1 MNKIMSDNISEI
13 EKLELLHKS
22 QVFKIRGRDKQGRKI
37 LRIIGKFF
45 PARLVSVDLL
55 RRYLEERIFPKL
67 EKKKFSVLYVHTGVQ
82 RSENFP
88 GISALRSIYD
98 AIPLNAKEN
107 LEAVYFVH
115 PGLQARL
122 FLATFGRFLFN
133 AGLYGKVRYVSRLAY
148 LWENVKRNEVEIPEF
163 VYDHDEDLE
172 YRPLMDYGLES
183 DHARV
188 CHPSSIESPIST
200 YSMRCIS

>member
-1 MNKIMSDNISEI
+1 MSSTMTEL
-13 EKLELLHKS
+13 EQEELLEKS
-22 QVFKIRGRDKQGRKI
+22 EVFKIKGRDKHGRKI

-45 PARLVSVDLL
+45 PARLVSVDVLKN
-55 RRYLEERIFPKL
+55 YLEERVFPKL
-67 EKKKFSVLYVHTGVQ
+67 GKKKFAILYIHTDVQ

-88 GISALRSIYD
+88 GISSLRSIYD
-98 AIPLNAKEN
+98 AIPANVKEN
-107 LEAVYFVH
+107 LEAVYFIH

-133 AGLYGKVRYVSRLAY
+133 AGLYGKLRYVSRIGY
-148 LWENVKRNEVEIPEF
+148 LWENVRRNDVMIPEF

-172 YRPLMDYGLES
+172 YRPMMDYGLES

-188 CHPSSIESPIST
+188 YDTAPALDSPFSS